1 MTKTRKTNILVLV
14 LDQSASSQGP
24 DDEGGD
30 GQGDADPDRSHHLVH
45 EVGDLKQIQPA
56 GEKQNFNFQC
66 MLHAF

>member
-1 MTKTRKTNILVLV
+1 M

-45 EVGDLKQIQPA
+45 EVGNLKQIQSP
-56 GEKQNFNFQC
+56 GEKQNCIVQF
-66 MLHAF
+66 MLHAGLHFKYATIYFFF